1 VLSVRLD
8 YQRLLESIPLR
19 VIETVLCDLQEGVKR
34 WPGGAVVYAGSPQ
47 HKFNLWIPDAQNG
60 EKEQLIELIE
70 KRYSGQDEE
79 NYSGL
84 GRGYVYISGDVTD
97 YEGKPQ
103 IVLTDVNQL
112 SDMPPGG

>member
-8 YQRLLESIPLR
+8 YQRLLETIAPR
-19 VIETVLCDLQEGVKR
+19 VIVTVLCDLQEGVKR

-47 HKFNLWIPDAQNG
+47 HKFNLWIPDLRNG

-79 NYSGL
+79 SYFGL
-84 GRGYVYISGDVTD
+84 GRGYVYVIGDVTD

-103 IVLTDVNQL
+103 IVLESIGQL
-112 SDMPPGG
+112 SDVPPGS